1 VSKFVAKSQHLTG
14 TPPVAYSLEHPVQTT
29 GFRNLELRVSL
40 LPQTAVCCRLF
51 SADLRIDFAIKHL
64 HHPSPRALPTSSSSC
79 AALRSSSMRT
89 DRRCS
94 WESCCYP
101 WGV

>member
-1 VSKFVAKSQHLTG
+1 MSKFVAKSQHLTG

-64 HHPSPRALPTSSSSC
+64 HHLSPKELCPPVAAAVQLFAVAVCAPTDVVREKV
-79 AALRSSSMRT
+79 AVIHEA
-89 DRRCS
+89 
-94 WESCCYP
+94 
-101 WGV
+101 